1 MKLHKLFSVQQ
12 AWLDSEKISPHSNVA
27 FTTGCDHQVL
37 GRKLLRCTPEKGAG
51 NLKIWNLSS
60 QNDFEWGGYT
70 PPENYDGT
78 REWRF
83 GVWFSFSNRWF
94 AGSISIFQC
103 VSIVG
108 KSFRYTVDI
117 QILPSTAPI
126 FRCLTKWQVATLVGS
141 ALGAAIK
148 EMLASNRTLMVKQI
162 VNLLVISNGSR
173 FKCPGILKSLGE
185 DLQFD
190 WLRWI
195 ESTKCW
201 CISKVVA
208 FSWS

>member
-1 MKLHKLFSVQQ
+1 MKFTSFYRYQ

-37 GRKLLRCTPEKGAG
+37 GRKLLRCTPF
-51 NLKIWNLSS
+51 
-60 QNDFEWGGYT
+60 QNDFEWGGCT

-83 GVWFSFSNRWF
+83 GVLFSFSNRWF
-94 AGSISIFQC
+94 AGSISIFQG
-103 VSIVG
+103 VSIAG

-117 QILPSTAPI
+117 QILQSTAPI

-148 EMLASNRTLMVKQI
+148 EMLASNRTLMMKHM
-162 VNLLVISNGSR
+162 VNLLVTS
-173 FKCPGILKSLGE
+173 KHLCILKSLVGE

-195 ESTKCW
+195 GSTKYW